1 MHNIYYVLLYMTIK
15 IPDFLQEAHIK
26 EIKDVLGV
34 TFKVLILEYL
44 TLLRHLEKYRYS
56 IPQRIKMTQH
66 QVNKLLDF
74 YRKINI
80 KKRLWRKKKKI
91 TAGSLKRLQIF
102 RIDSSDNGTEPLIL

>member
-1 MHNIYYVLLYMTIK
+1 MVNPLLTHNIYYVLLYMTIK

-74 YRKINI
+74 YQKINI
-80 KKRLWRKKKKI
+80 KKRL
-91 TAGSLKRLQIF
+91 
-102 RIDSSDNGTEPLIL
+102 